1 MLNRCC
7 CLKLSRNRE
16 SAELKVL
23 YFVESDQKCGTKFS
37 TCCTYWWQEKKKQ
50 FSLVSRQVLSLKKK
64 QKQKQKNVRIRTD
77 SIPQRVF
84 LRLLPCI
91 LQRTQNNNSVGIQ
104 FYRFPNHVSCQ
115 ILSEKRLK
123 CLLLSKWFFKC
134 IPSAFPLRIWRQY
147 KFEEMK
153 LKQLKICCSLRQSSK
168 TASSLKLHRMSE
180 T

>member
-1 MLNRCC
+1 MLNRCS

-37 TCCTYWWQEKKKQ
+37 TCCTYWWQEKKTILPRWSSGTFFK
-50 FSLVSRQVLSLKKK
+50 KKK
-64 QKQKQKNVRIRTD
+64 QKQKNLRIRTD

-134 IPSAFPLRIWRQY
+134 ISSAFPLRIWRQY

-168 TASSLKLHRMSE
+168 TASSLNLHRMSE